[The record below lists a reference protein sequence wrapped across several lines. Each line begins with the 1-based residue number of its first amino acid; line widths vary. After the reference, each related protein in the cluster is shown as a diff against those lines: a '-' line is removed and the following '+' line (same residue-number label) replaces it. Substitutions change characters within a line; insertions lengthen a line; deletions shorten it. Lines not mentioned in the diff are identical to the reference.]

1 MISTEGIK
9 YTGSKKRII
18 PQIISLANEL
28 KGVKTVLDGFSGT
41 TRVSQAFAQKGYDTT
56 ANDISVW
63 SEVFGNCYLKSSN
76 SDNFYQ
82 EIIDHLNALNGKKAW
97 FSEHY
102 GAEQFES
109 KKPFQLKN
117 SMKLDAIRQEI
128 DHLGLEWVDRC
139 VVLTSLINALDK
151 VDSTLG
157 HFAAYL
163 TGWSPRSSKDLTL
176 LLPARFPL
184 KTENKVIRADIF
196 DTIANNSYD
205 LAYFDPPYG
214 SNNDKMPP
222 SRVRYAAYYHFWTT
236 VILNDEPAIFGN
248 ANRREDSRDKIAS
261 SVFEEFRKNESNEY
275 IALKAIEKLIVNTK
289 ARYILLSYS
298 SGGRATKE
306 ELNTIMMN
314 TGKLLKTMEIDH
326 KRNIMSQMRWSN
338 EWLNS
343 EGTHK
348 EYLFLL
354 KKQ

>member
-1 MISTEGIK
+1 M
-9 YTGSKKRII
+9 
-18 PQIISLANEL
+18 
-28 KGVKTVLDGFSGT
+28 
-41 TRVSQAFAQKGYDTT
+41 
-56 ANDISVW
+56 
-63 SEVFGNCYLKSSN
+63 
-76 SDNFYQ
+76 
-82 EIIDHLNALNGKKAW
+82 
-97 FSEHY
+97 
-102 GAEQFES
+102 
-109 KKPFQLKN
+109 
-117 SMKLDAIRQEI
+117 
-128 DHLGLEWVDRC
+128 
-139 VVLTSLINALDK
+139 
-151 VDSTLG
+151 
-157 HFAAYL
+157 
-163 TGWSPRSSKDLTL
+163 
-176 LLPARFPL
+176 
-184 KTENKVIRADIF
+184 
-196 DTIANNSYD
+196 
-205 LAYFDPPYG
+205 AYFDPPYG

>member
-1 MISTEGIK
+1 
-9 YTGSKKRII
+9 
-18 PQIISLANEL
+18 
-28 KGVKTVLDGFSGT
+28 
-41 TRVSQAFAQKGYDTT
+41 
-56 ANDISVW
+56 
-63 SEVFGNCYLKSSN
+63 
-76 SDNFYQ
+76 
-82 EIIDHLNALNGKKAW
+82 
-97 FSEHY
+97 
-102 GAEQFES
+102 
-109 KKPFQLKN
+109 
-117 SMKLDAIRQEI
+117 MKLDAIRQEI

-275 IALKAIEKLIVNTK
+275 IALKAIEKLIANTK
-289 ARYILLSYS
+289 ARHILLSYS